1 MLVIGGSAHEGEVMD
16 EEKRQDADNTLR
28 IVAHHYGGEPKNRSG
43 DQSHHHQAV
52 FNVIAF
58 LECVI
63 PEVECLCYMAA
74 KTNQQKQKRTELKKL
89 LTHYTVLGRPIPRAE
104 EVAPPNYT
112 SWLHRK
118 LLICQKEAA
127 GTSLSPVVG

>member
-1 MLVIGGSAHEGEVMD
+1 MSPLYGRKDKSAKAETHRIEEVV
-16 EEKRQDADNTLR
+16 DAL
-28 IVAHHYGGEPKNRSG
+28 
-43 DQSHHHQAV
+43 
-52 FNVIAF
+52 
-58 LECVI
+58 
-63 PEVECLCYMAA
+63 
-74 KTNQQKQKRTELKKL
+74 
-89 LTHYTVLGRPIPRAE
+89 IPRAE